1 MEGSKIYN
9 KSKNIVTRE
18 IEGEVI
24 LVPVVSEAT
33 EMDSIYVLNETSSF
47 IWNLLDG
54 KNSLD
59 DILNRMLDTYD
70 VTPERAKKDIKDF
83 INTLLNFG
91 ALEEVGD

>member
-1 MEGSKIYN
+1 VEGSKVYN

-24 LVPVVSEAT
+24 LVPVVSEAP
-33 EMDSIYVLNETSSF
+33 EMDSIYVLNETSAF

-59 DILNRMLDTYD
+59 EILNRMLDTYD
-70 VTPERAKKDIKDF
+70 VTPERARKDIDDL